1 MIDHRRLLNE
11 SPAVIGMMTS
21 VLQSGGSIDTA
32 IRSVADSGP
41 RQSRKMFSNAVRIAD
56 TKGAPS
62 LTDALAK
69 EISDLPKEASGYG
82 RSVLM
87 ILSAAV
93 SSDEETSER
102 MIRDSADIALY
113 SVREMGESYGASL
126 TVPCMTVFGIGI
138 MIPLIMMSIL
148 PMLSIGGLFGSK
160 TMSHGMIATITLA
173 IVPSMILIVA
183 LHIRGRNPFLSD
195 NSPLTGLRYALPILS
210 AIPLA
215 FVFMYT
221 GTDPE
226 WIFLFSLVP
235 ACVAAIILM
244 GEAVHRDRRRSRC
257 EMSLMDSIFDLGNR
271 MLSETN
277 FEKAS
282 VDSIAARDDSADV
295 SKRLAREY
303 ALCRGDIRSAIS
315 SVIGPISSEMTVAL
329 QNIQMCSE
337 KNNDDAGKLA
347 VTLGKQ
353 FQNRNVTKRDLDMKL
368 KSTTDMMV
376 GTAMFFAP
384 MVLGMSIAMLEPLSS
399 MAGYV
404 PMQNTSTILN
414 IYLVELSAMIS
425 ILVSSLGNEEG
436 IPQMVWRFCLMCP
449 ISLLVFA
456 ICCSISL

>member
-1 MIDHRRLLNE
+1 MIDHKRLLNE

-32 IRSVADSGP
+32 IRSVAESGP
-41 RQSRKMFSNAVRIAD
+41 RQSRKIFSNAVRLTD
-56 TKGAPS
+56 TKGASS
-62 LTDALAK
+62 LTDALTK
-69 EISDLPKEASGYG
+69 EISDLPTEASGYG
-82 RSVLM
+82 RAVLM

-102 MIRDSADIALY
+102 MMRDSADIALY
-113 SVREMGESYGASL
+113 SVREMGEAYGASL

-138 MIPLIMMSIL
+138 MVPLIMMSIL
-148 PMLSIGGLFGSK
+148 PMLSIGGMFGSK
-160 TMSHGMIATITLA
+160 TMSQGMIATITLA
-173 IVPSMILIVA
+173 IVPSIILLVA
-183 LHIRGRNPFLSD
+183 LHIRDRNPFLSD
-195 NSPLTGLRYALPILS
+195 SSPLTDLRYALPILT
-210 AIPLA
+210 ALPLA
-215 FVFMYT
+215 VVFMST
-221 GTDPE
+221 GTDQV

-235 ACVAAIILM
+235 ACIAAIILM
-244 GEAVHRDRRRSRC
+244 TETVHSDRRRSKC

-282 VDSIAARDDSADV
+282 VDSMAARDDSADV
-295 SKRLAREY
+295 SRRLSREY
-303 ALCRGDIRSAIS
+303 ALCRGNICSAIS

-376 GTAMFFAP
+376 GTAMLFSP
-384 MVLGMSIAMLEPLSS
+384 MVLGMSVAMLEPLSGI
-399 MAGYV
+399 AGYV

-414 IYLVELSAMIS
+414 VYLVELSALIS
-425 ILVSSLGNEEG
+425 ILVSSLGNGEG

-449 ISLLVFA
+449 VSLLVFA